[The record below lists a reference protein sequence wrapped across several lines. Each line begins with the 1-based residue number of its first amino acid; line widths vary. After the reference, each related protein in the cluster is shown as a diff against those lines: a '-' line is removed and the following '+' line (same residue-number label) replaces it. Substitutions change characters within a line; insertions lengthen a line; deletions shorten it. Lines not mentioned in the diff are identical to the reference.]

1 MEPNP
6 NIKKLLSAEEL
17 QLLERLRKAQI
28 DQRAGVDAPLFAPAK
43 VDDLLCLLKA
53 KVRRNETWYNGI
65 YFTDDGRAF
74 VVGIID
80 SLTDWN
86 LKKQAEKKIKG
97 LINQSKTPEGFW
109 SSSCLPP
116 DKYSERFLNFM
127 KAAFLSTETEPEYLS
142 MLSDSTSISATTWG
156 ELKERAM
163 EPGYFETSVFVRY
176 LKKKEKDTLRRLIAA

>member
-1 MEPNP
+1 M
-6 NIKKLLSAEEL
+6 
-17 QLLERLRKAQI
+17 
-28 DQRAGVDAPLFAPAK
+28 AGVEAPLFVSK
-43 VDDLLCLLKA
+43 NVDDLLCLLKA
-53 KVRRNETWYNGI
+53 KARRNENWYNGI
-65 YFTDDGRAF
+65 YFTNDGRAF

-86 LKKQAEKKIKG
+86 LKKKTEKKIKG
-97 LINQSKTPEGFW
+97 MINQGKTPEGFW

-116 DKYSERFLNFM
+116 PQYSERFLNFM

-163 EPGYFETSVFVRY
+163 EPGYFETSLFVRY